1 MLIGI
6 MGGTF
11 NPPHM
16 GHINAA
22 RAAMRELG
30 LDKLIFI
37 PDSVPPHKEIS
48 EFSPSAKERF
58 EMTRLAALEAR
69 AEVSDIE
76 LRREGKSYTVDT
88 LAMLSEIYPK
98 DELWLI
104 IGTDMFLSIEQWRE
118 PERLLSMAALA
129 VVPRNDGDMEA
140 LSAHASMLY
149 RKYGVQCRII
159 DTLAVTISS
168 SDIRPNIK
176 DEDFR
181 KYIPESVYNYIMK
194 KGLYGVGEG
203 DAT

>member
-1 MLIGI
+1 

-11 NPPHM
+11 NPPHT

-22 RAAMRELG
+22 RAAMRALG

-37 PDSVPPHKEIS
+37 PDRVPPHKEIS
-48 EFSPSAKERF
+48 EFSPTAEERF
-58 EMTRLAALEAR
+58 EMTRLAALEVH

-88 LAMLSEIYPK
+88 LDALSEAYPK

-104 IGTDMFLSIEQWRE
+104 VGTDMFLSIEKWKN
-118 PERLLSMAALA
+118 PEKLLSMASLA

-140 LSAHASMLY
+140 LSAHADMLCH
-149 RKYGVQCRII
+149 KYGVKCRII

-168 SDIRPNIK
+168 SDIRPDIRDKN
-176 DEDFR
+176 FR
-181 KYIPESVYNYIMK
+181 KYIPESVYNYIIE
-194 KGLYGVGEG
+194 KGLYGVREG